1 LKKSLGGN
9 SYSLMIAC
17 ITPIDMYLEET
28 LSTLDYAAKASKI
41 TNTPVVNEDPKV
53 LLLHE
58 LENEA
63 VSL

>member
-1 LKKSLGGN
+1 
-9 SYSLMIAC
+9 MIAC